1 MRSPISLDILKR
13 SKKSRARLGVLKTR
27 HGEVQTPALV
37 TVATQATVKALSVE
51 QVRAAGTQLLISN
64 TFHLHLKPG
73 EQILK
78 KAGGIHKFMK
88 WNAPLMTDS
97 GGFQVFSLG
106 FGRDLKVGKIQ
117 KKDGSG
123 VQKAKVV
130 AKQQPKLLKITEE
143 GVTFSSYLD
152 GRKIFMGPEESM
164 KIQSAIGADIV
175 FAFDECTP
183 PTADREYTEI
193 SLDRTHRWAERSLK
207 AHDKKQALFG
217 VVQGGK
223 YKDLRAKSAQII
235 GAMDFDGFGIGGEF
249 GDEKKTMTDM
259 LKVVMPHLPEHKPR
273 HLLGIGHP
281 ADIVR
286 IIKEGVDTFDCT
298 VPTQY
303 GRHGSAFTSTG
314 RVEIHNAKYVTDNKP
329 LDRTCPCPTC
339 TGYSRA
345 YLSHLFRAK
354 EILGQTLLTQ
364 HNLWYFNAM
373 VAQAREDI
381 KKGKI

>member
-1 MRSPISLDILKR
+1 MPVTLEILKR
-13 SKKSRARLGVLKTR
+13 SKKSRARLGLLKTP
-27 HGEVQTPALV
+27 HGDVQTPALV
-37 TVATQATVKALSVE
+37 TVATQATIKALTVE
-51 QVRAAGTQLLISN
+51 QAQSAGSQMLICN

-73 EQILK
+73 EQVVK
-78 KAGGIHKFMK
+78 NAGKLHKFMK
-88 WNAPLMTDS
+88 WNRPLMTDS

-117 KKDGSG
+117 KKSTSG
-123 VQKAKVV
+123 IAKAKVV
-130 AKQQPKLLKITEE
+130 AKQQPKLLKITEA

-164 KIQSAIGADIV
+164 KIQSAIGADII

-183 PTADREYTEI
+183 PTADKEYTAI
-193 SLDRTHRWAERSLK
+193 SLERTHRWAQRSLD
-207 AHDKKQALFG
+207 AHDPKQALFG

-223 YKDLRAKSAQII
+223 YKDLRAKSAQVI

-281 ADIVR
+281 DDIVR

-314 RVEIHNAKYVTDNKP
+314 RVEIHNARYITDKKP
-329 LDRTCPCPTC
+329 LDRKCPCPTC

-354 EILGQTLLTQ
+354 EILGQSLLTQ
-364 HNLWYFNAM
+364 HNLWFFNAM
-373 VAQAREDI
+373 VAKAREDI